1 MILLWRQF
9 HLKPSSYKFFLKG
22 KIVKTLFLG
31 SGKGEARAGFWF
43 PREISLFMYVDCAG
57 SMEEDMEFVSK
68 NQWVQVVGL
77 FRRSFFRQWAFLKVI
92 KNIKFNE

>member
-1 MILLWRQF
+1 
-9 HLKPSSYKFFLKG
+9 
-22 KIVKTLFLG
+22 
-31 SGKGEARAGFWF
+31 
-43 PREISLFMYVDCAG
+43 MYVDCAG